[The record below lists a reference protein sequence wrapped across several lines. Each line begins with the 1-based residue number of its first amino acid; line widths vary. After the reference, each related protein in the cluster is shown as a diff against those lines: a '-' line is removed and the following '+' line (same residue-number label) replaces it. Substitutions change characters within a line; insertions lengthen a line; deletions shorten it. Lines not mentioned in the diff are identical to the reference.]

1 MAAKHNTLVP
11 KESQSCVIVTTS
23 VWYRQLA
30 YGLRHIAKHTEV
42 PGVSLIIN
50 APVSTKDL
58 IWMMSSII
66 IKRKVQVLVNAGLRA
81 AF

>member
-1 MAAKHNTLVP
+1 MRHCHHFRLVSAA
-11 KESQSCVIVTTS
+11 CVWSTS
-23 VWYRQLA
+23 HCETHGGARCFL
-30 YGLRHIAKHTEV
+30 
-42 PGVSLIIN
+42 N